1 MQGGNIHA
9 EYKLGENS
17 PSAGLFSH
25 LMALRIPFFIV
36 REVANTLACSSIAV
50 INASFICGS
59 LGRCAGGR
67 ISGLHGNY
75 ADGAGWGVA
84 AMMVECYGLC

>member
-9 EYKLGENS
+9 EYKPGENS

-36 REVANTLACSSIAV
+36 REVANTLACSSIALFMLL
-50 INASFICGS
+50 SFVVHWDAVQVEEV
-59 LGRCAGGR
+59 LGCMGTMLMEQGGVWQR
-67 ISGLHGNY
+67 
-75 ADGAGWGVA
+75 
-84 AMMVECYGLC
+84 